1 MGKKSVEAN
10 SNNKQ
15 CENDT
20 VVIERFSKKRY
31 ETYKAKGIPFKVVG
45 NSGRLC
51 EIKAFDCG
59 VNHDQVLVESSYKF
73 LGKDDV
79 SAFYANQKDGSTRF
93 SEGNLSI
100 YRGPWF
106 KRNDLVVKTI
116 DGCAGRTIFFWHG
129 INPKD
134 NMLFAH
140 WEAYSP
146 YDDLS
151 DSEFRPCTSGGDLTY
166 NLPGGGKGNYH
177 FRLATAKD
185 LADYRKALRD
195 HRIAWDVDGHFYHYP
210 HVGDHY
216 YEIFFNHGVAD
227 FRECVLESEDTRPE
241 ISRLIM
247 KCDLGVHLELRE
259 ERVRKRVDGINKALG
274 LKE

>member
-1 MGKKSVEAN
+1 MLRLTQTTNSVKTTPSLLN
-10 SNNKQ
+10 VSPR
-15 CENDT
+15 ND
-20 VVIERFSKKRY
+20 
-31 ETYKAKGIPFKVVG
+31 TYKAKGIPFKTVCG
-45 NSGRLC
+45 SGRLC
-51 EIKAFDCG
+51 EVKAFDCG
-59 VNHDQVLVESSYKF
+59 VNNDQALVESLCKF

-79 SAFYANQKDGSTRF
+79 STFYANQKNGSTQF
-93 SEGNLSI
+93 SGGKLSI

-116 DGCAGRTIFFWHG
+116 DGCVGRTIFFWHG

-146 YDDLS
+146 YDDFH
-151 DSEFRPCTSGGDLTY
+151 DSAFCPFTSGGDLTY

-177 FRLATAKD
+177 FRLATDKD
-185 LADYRKALRD
+185 IADYRNALRD
-195 HRIAWDVDGHFYHYP
+195 HRITWEDNGLFYHYP

-247 KCDLGVHLELRE
+247 KCDLDVHLELRE
-259 ERVRKRVDGINKALG
+259 KRVRKRVDGINKALG